1 MKENGQQSTYQILQ
15 PLLLS
20 IMMAVGIFLGYKMN
34 DKADISLV
42 TQISEQTGNVQIG
55 SVEEVLKL
63 IDSRYV
69 DSKDRDELIEV
80 AIESV
85 MKKLDPHSLYLP
97 PSKLSKVN
105 EVMDGSFLGLGIESI
120 FTDDT
125 VGILKVLSDS
135 PASKAKLKP
144 FDQIIQIDSTIVAG
158 KKLDFDQIK
167 RLLNPSD
174 QDVAVKVKRVGTQG
188 LLSFNVKLDKIPIH
202 TASAGAM
209 IDENTAIIKI
219 EQFTANTYREF
230 MESYEE
236 LFENNK
242 LKNLIIDLRGNPGGY
257 LPEATKI
264 LNQLTN
270 RKDITM
276 LFTIGKEGAKREYKT
291 NGKAFFN
298 AENIAVLVD
307 EGSASGA
314 EIIAGTLQ
322 DWDRALIIGRKTFGK
337 GLVQEQF
344 NLSNGGALRLT
355 TARYFL
361 PSGRNIQKDYTD
373 LDQYQNELNE
383 RVRTREIFDKGN
395 LNNTAKKND
404 TAKSVY
410 KSLVYGRELSEQ
422 GGVTPDIFI
431 PADSSEYQSVYL
443 KYKANVM
450 PYVYQ
455 VMRNFP
461 STQSINDVSGLVFK
475 DYLVYSQKRNPS
487 LTKATLTIGQKESI
501 LREMNQCIKYITSSE
516 DDDIVYK
523 SATDPF
529 VLEAVSYFKNPN
541 LAQIIKK

>member
-1 MKENGQQSTYQILQ
+1 MKENGQQTTYQILQ
-15 PLLLS
+15 PLMLS

-69 DSKDRDELIEV
+69 DSKDRDELIGV
-80 AIESV
+80 ALEAV
-85 MKKLDPHSLYLP
+85 MKKLDPHSVYLP
-97 PSKLSKVN
+97 PSKLTRVN
-105 EVMDGSFLGLGIESI
+105 EVMDGSFVGLGIESI

-125 VGILKVLSDS
+125 VGILKVIADS
-135 PASKAKLKP
+135 PADKAKLKP
-144 FDQIIQIDSTIVAG
+144 FDQIIQIDTTEVAG
-158 KKLDFDQIK
+158 KKMEFDQIK
-167 RLLNPSD
+167 QLLNPFDKEVS
-174 QDVAVKVKRVGTQG
+174 VKVKRLGQANLMT
-188 LLSFNVKLDKIPIH
+188 FNIKLDRIPIH

-209 IDENTAIIKI
+209 INSNTAIIKI
-219 EQFTANTYREF
+219 EQFTSNTYKEF
-230 MESYEE
+230 MESYED
-236 LFENNK
+236 LFEKNK

-270 RKDITM
+270 QKDQTM
-276 LFTIGKEGAKREYKT
+276 LFTIGREGAKREYKT
-291 NGKAFFN
+291 NGKAFFY
-298 AENIAVLVD
+298 AENIVVLVD

-344 NLSNGGALRLT
+344 NLSSGGALRLT

-361 PSGRNIQKDYTD
+361 PSGRNIQKDYDD

-383 RVRTREIFDKGN
+383 RVRTREIFENGN
-395 LNNTAKKND
+395 INKDIKRKDST
-404 TAKSVY
+404 KSVY

-422 GGVTPDIFI
+422 VGVIPDIFI
-431 PADSSEYQSVYL
+431 PADSAEYKSDYL
-443 KYKANVM
+443 KYKVNVM
-450 PYVYQ
+450 PFVYQ
-455 VMRNFP
+455 KLRFSP
-461 STQSINDVSGLVFK
+461 SVQSIGNNDDVVFK
-475 DYLVYSQKRNPS
+475 SFLNYSQQRNPS
-487 LTKATLTIGQKESI
+487 LKSSILTTGQKESI
-501 LREMNQCIKYITSSE
+501 IREMNYCIKYISSNE
-516 DDDIVYK
+516 DADIVFK

-529 VLEAVSYFKNPN
+529 VLEAISFFKNPN

>member
-1 MKENGQQSTYQILQ
+1 VKENGQQSTYQILQ
-15 PLLLS
+15 PLMLS

-69 DSKDRDELIEV
+69 DTKDRDELIAV
-80 AIESV
+80 ALESV
-85 MKKLDPHSLYLP
+85 MKKLDPHSVYLP
-97 PSKLSKVN
+97 PNKLSKIN

-125 VGILKVLSDS
+125 VGILKVITDS
-135 PASKAKLKP
+135 PAAKAKLKP
-144 FDQIIQIDSTIVAG
+144 FDQIVQIDSTIVAG
-158 KKLDFDQIK
+158 KKMEFDEIK
-167 RLLNPSD
+167 QLLNPIDMEVS
-174 QDVAVKVKRVGTQG
+174 VKVKRYGISDLMT
-188 LLSFNVKLDKIPIH
+188 FNIKLDRIPIH

-209 IDENTAIIKI
+209 LNNNTAIIKI
-219 EQFTANTYREF
+219 EQFTSNTYKEF
-230 MESYEE
+230 MESYED

-270 RKDITM
+270 EKDRTM
-276 LFTIGKEGAKREYKT
+276 LFTIGREGAKREYKT
-291 NGKAFFN
+291 NGKAFFYV
-298 AENIAVLVD
+298 ENIAVLVD

-373 LDQYQNELNE
+373 IDQYQNELDE
-383 RVRTREIFDKGN
+383 RVRTREIFEKGN
-395 LNNTAKKND
+395 MNSDLKRKD
-404 TAKSVY
+404 TSKSVY
-410 KSLVYGRELSEQ
+410 KSLVFGRELTDQ

-431 PADSSEYQSVYL
+431 PADSAEYKSDYIR
-443 KYKANVM
+443 YKSNVM
-450 PYVYQ
+450 PYIYQ
-455 VMRNFP
+455 KLRISP
-461 STQSINDVSGLVFK
+461 SLQSINDKTDAVFNGF
-475 DYLVYSQKRNPS
+475 LNYSQKKNPS
-487 LTKATLTIGQKESI
+487 LKSSVLTAGQKDSI
-501 LREMNQCIKYITSSE
+501 IKEMNNCIKYISSSE
-516 DDDIVYK
+516 DADILFK

-529 VLEAVSYFKNPN
+529 VLEAISYFKNPN